1 MTLMNLAS
9 IRLRT
14 RAEGPGLR
22 IAIWFQGCRRAC
34 PGCCNPEMQPLT
46 ACHLVPLDA
55 LTKRLEKEIESS
67 PDIEGISLIGGEP
80 VLQPAGVPGSRAGRK
95 RAGKPSCSSPDS
107 SMKNCVPCQMM
118 MSRSFFRTPISSSMA
133 RSCKSSQT
141 RAAPSS
147 ARKTSDFFG
156 SRMPIQKAS
165 NIKGRTTPWNSA
177 SRITPSKST
186 AGRSTWQCPTTL
198 SEKRRSAYEKRPCSS
213 KIADCNGLSIMPQA
227 AMLYARLCL
236 SRPA

>member
-14 RAEGPGLR
+14 RAEGPGIR

-80 VLQPAGVPGSRAGRK
+80 VLQPAGAAGLARWAKTRGKTVLLFTGFLYEELRAL
-95 RAGKPSCSSPDS
+95 PDEDVQELLS
-107 SMKNCVPCQMM
+107 HTDLLVDGPFLQEQPDTR
-118 MSRSFFRTPISSSMA
+118 RSFIGSKNQRLWRLTDAYPEGIEYQGANHAMELRIKDHTIEVNGWPFD
-133 RSCKSSQT
+133 
-141 RAAPSS
+141 AA
-147 ARKTSDFFG
+147 TS
-156 SRMPIQKAS
+156 
-165 NIKGRTTPWNSA
+165 
-177 SRITPSKST
+177 
-186 AGRSTWQCPTTL
+186 
-198 SEKRRSAYEKRPCSS
+198 YEPV
-213 KIADCNGLSIMPQA
+213 
-227 AMLYARLCL
+227 
-236 SRPA
+236 